1 MTAPTA
7 PLQGAAPGS
16 PSIWTAAHNADRRRP
31 RSRQTELGASDT
43 VCSRRAAYIVTGA
56 ARTDTHEGKAAILG
70 TYIHAGLLEDARKE
84 FGWQVE
90 RTVVGDNVRGHVDA
104 VQLDEATAA
113 RLPKAL
119 RPSVPAAV
127 CTVEDVKTKSVW
139 KWDHVLRYGA
149 TKAELRQVYLYA
161 AILRKHGFAD
171 VRGQKALARLGPID
185 VQRIRFRFVCRD
197 DGAEHVQEFDFD
209 ELEASAALFWVDR
222 VLEVEDPEELPRDHD
237 GPGLAAVCDY
247 CPWLTA
253 CWGQTGPG
261 IPVQT
266 LLVKDDDDRAQ
277 ALADYVRGHEQ
288 ESAGKKVKAFAR
300 AKLDQTKA
308 DTYGAN
314 TLSWSGGN
322 PVKRPDVQAMVD
334 LYDDAGVTVPMVPNL
349 DVMVAFLKQEGI
361 AVPMKDTGAKTARSI
376 NVRPART

>member
-1 MTAPTA
+1 M
-7 PLQGAAPGS
+7 
-16 PSIWTAAHNADRRRP
+16 
-31 RSRQTELGASDT
+31 
-43 VCSRRAAYIVTGA
+43 
-56 ARTDTHEGKAAILG
+56 
-70 TYIHAGLLEDARKE
+70 LEDARKE

-90 RTVVGDNVRGHVDA
+90 RTVVGDGVRGHVDA
-104 VQLDEATAA
+104 VQLDQATAA
-113 RLPKAL
+113 RLPKAM
-119 RPSVPAAV
+119 RPLVPADV
-127 CTVEDVKTKSVW
+127 VTVEDVKTKSLR
-139 KWDHVLRYGA
+139 KWDYVLRYGA

-171 VRGQKALARLGPID
+171 LRGQKALARLGPID

-197 DGAEHVQEFDFD
+197 NGAEHVQEFAFD

-253 CWGQTGPG
+253 CWGQAGPG

-288 ESAGKKVKAFAR
+288 ETAGKAVKKLAR
-300 AKLDQTKA
+300 AKIDQTKA
-308 DTYGAN
+308 GTYGPN
-314 TLSWSGGN
+314 SLSWSGGN
-322 PVKRPDVQAMVD
+322 PVKRPDEQAMVD
-334 LYDDAGVTVPMVPNL
+334 LYEDAGVLVPMAP
-349 DVMVAFLKQEGI
+349 DVNAMVAFLKGR
-361 AVPMKDTGAKTARSI
+361 ASPSR
-376 NVRPART
+376 